1 MSDEC
6 KCGRP
11 LTGCEYHDPA
21 LQPPPPP
28 DTEPLTW
35 DDIAIDLP
43 ASGHCGR
50 PSVVVWGA
58 AHMRKG
64 ERMTYTTRTGA
75 HRGTVTEVR
84 PNGSVVLT
92 LDGEVRGVSLS
103 GTLRL

>member
-1 MSDEC
+1 MSAEC

-11 LTGCEYHDPA
+11 LIGCEYHDPA
-21 LQPPPPP
+21 LQPPPPA
-28 DTEPLTW
+28 DRPLTW

-43 ASGHCGR
+43 ASRDCGR

-64 ERMTYTTRTGA
+64 ERMTYTTRTGVR
-75 HRGTVTEVR
+75 RGTVTEVH

-92 LDGEVRGVSLS
+92 LDGEVRGVTLS
-103 GTLRL
+103 GRLNLP